1 MITLIVGQNAIGK
14 SVYLKR
20 KVQKVVQY
28 NENIIFN
35 MLDTT
40 YLNNRTYNSTR
51 IEALKEVLDAS
62 INTENNDTIL
72 IETDE
77 IRIRKPFNDILT
89 LICKEGT
96 ELYLDEPEYK
106 LNSREIGYLVAF
118 LYRILDTFHCIEI
131 VTHSELFLSIL
142 EAEVKTIKIDTNY
155 DFATSDL
162 EEDDYATID

>member
-40 YLNNRTYNSTR
+40 YLTNREYNSVR
-51 IEALKEVLDAS
+51 IKALEEVLGAS
-62 INTENNDTIL
+62 INTSNNDVIF

-77 IRIRKPFNDILT
+77 IKIRKPFNEILT

-118 LYRILDTFHCIEI
+118 LYRILDTFQYIEI

-142 EAEVKTIKIDTNY
+142 EAEVKTIKIDTDC
-155 DFATSDL
+155 DFVVSEL
-162 EEDDYATID
+162 EEDAYATID